1 MLEPIINF
9 YHSAPDVLDI
19 VDKVKKKEIDLV
31 CLAIKKQSL
40 AKEIMMASKS
50 INLNRYY
57 ENCDLVNLKREAG
70 CFRSI
75 LSITLIPLFDLEN
88 GLAAE
93 RTNFI
98 FYLKDTIQA
107 NQEYVKATKIVY
119 LFEMGIWSSLR
130 DDELRDYIKTAVK
143 DFYDQNP
150 EFQSGEKTF
159 FLKEIDVYSL
169 I

>member
-9 YHSAPDVLDI
+9 YDIAPDVLAI

-50 INLNRYY
+50 IDLNRYY

-75 LSITLIPLFDLEN
+75 LSITLMPLFDLEN
-88 GLAAE
+88 GLDAE
-93 RTNFI
+93 RTKFRL
-98 FYLKDTIQA
+98 YLIDTILA

-119 LFEMGIWSSLR
+119 LFEMGIWSSLC
-130 DDELRDYIKTAVK
+130 DEYRVLIETAVK
-143 DFYDQNP
+143 EFYGQNP
-150 EFQSGEKTF
+150 DFQSGEKTF
-159 FLKEIDVYSL
+159 FLKEIDVYSM